1 MKHILFLAVFV
12 FGSFFIAQKLLAANT
27 DIIINEIGA
36 YATSTHEWIEV
47 WNKGSNGVDL
57 SNWKFWENNTNHGLK
72 AMTTADSIIS
82 PGEWAVI
89 TQDGDVFLSD
99 YPNFIG
105 SVLDSS
111 WTSLNESGEE
121 IGLKDENGNFVEKF
135 TYVSTTKFSLERKD
149 PWVIDYLSTNWQ
161 ENVGGNTVGAQ
172 NSNYVVPVPNNSP
185 TTSASNITSTV
196 VIATSTPENT
206 STTTTTTQF
215 NTSTSSTVSS
225 SAIFDW
231 AAIKLNE
238 IISDPTDGNERIE
251 LYNNST
257 TSAEILLAH
266 ICDSTGTSCK
276 LFSGNILGHDWLIVD
291 LLMDR
296 YLNNDGDSV
305 VLKDENNNIIDV
317 VSYGI
322 DSLPAPQKGQ
332 SLIRKID
339 GADTDSPSD
348 WAITTQVT
356 LDTTNTLVMPVVNS
370 NGKTAGG
377 NSGGSSYTPVSA
389 NSTTSVKTIKT
400 NTTAIKSVVD
410 PVKISWKLDWPY
422 GLALGEVGIF
432 SAAGSADPRG
442 GDISLVWNFGD
453 GVTSTDFIASHSYAT
468 SGIYLVSVS
477 GASTASTTGKKDFK
491 IYVGPEFS
499 ISPTQIKIWSYLV
512 EATSTETEFIELKNF
527 SLSSK
532 NISGWKLKNKSGK
545 EYEIPENTNIVAD
558 GTLKFFRSITHL
570 NFDKDGDEIRLTSPN
585 DKELDKI
592 VLSSVKTIKKETE
605 KPEIKTAKISSVS
618 NWRSV
623 QGVVT
628 VLPGNFGSQYFYI
641 SDGET
646 GYQVY
651 QYKKDFPDLK
661 IGDRIMVRGEL
672 SEMSGVNRIKIS
684 GKNSLNILGKDTE
697 FAPINLADVSA
708 DAVGA
713 LVKISGNITS
723 IKNNYL
729 YIDDGNSETV
739 IYFRSGAKINKQNLK
754 LGDKLEVV
762 GILEQTKSG
771 LRVSPRDER
780 DIKVVGFSEQV
791 LSAQLET
798 NKNVSDD
805 ISEKYLTATA
815 GGVTTL
821 LLGFFA
827 RARGAIVIS
836 GAKKVVSLAG
846 KIIGRG

>member
-12 FGSFFIAQKLLAANT
+12 FGSFFIAQKLLAANP

-47 WNKGSNGVDL
+47 WNKGNSVVDL

-72 AMTTADSIIS
+72 VMTTMDGIIS

-111 WTSLNESGEE
+111 WISLNESGEE

-149 PWVIDYLSTNWQ
+149 PLAIDYLPTNWQ
-161 ENVGGNTVGAQ
+161 ENVSGNTVGAQ
-172 NSNYVVPVPNNSP
+172 NSNYVVPDQNNSP
-185 TTSASNITSTV
+185 TTSALNITSTV
-196 VIATSTPENT
+196 VISTSTPENA
-206 STTTTTTQF
+206 STTTNQTQF
-215 NTSTSSTVSS
+215 STSTSSTASS
-225 SAIFDW
+225 LAIFDW
-231 AAIKLNE
+231 ASIKLNE
-238 IISDPTDGNERIE
+238 IISDPTDGNELVE
-251 LYNNST
+251 FYNNST
-257 TSAEILLAH
+257 TSAEILMAH

-276 LFSGNILGHDWLIVD
+276 PFSGNILGHDWLMVD
-291 LLMDR
+291 LLTDR

-305 VLKDENNNIIDV
+305 VLKDENNNTIDV
-317 VSYGI
+317 VNYGT
-322 DSLPAPQKGQ
+322 DSLSAPQKGQ

-339 GADTDSPSD
+339 GADTDSDSD

-356 LDTTNTLVMPVVNS
+356 LDTTNTLVTPVVNS
-370 NGKTAGG
+370 NGKSTSG
-377 NSGGSSYTPVSA
+377 NSGGSIYVPVPT
-389 NSTTSVKTIKT
+389 NSTTSIKTTKINTTTIK
-400 NTTAIKSVVD
+400 NAVD

-422 GLALGEVGIF
+422 GLDVGEVGIF

-442 GDISLVWNFGD
+442 GDIGLVWNFGD
-453 GVTSTDFIASHSYAT
+453 GVTSTYFIVSHSYTT
-468 SGIYLVSVS
+468 SGLYLVSVS

-499 ISPTQIKIWSYLV
+499 ISDARVNIWSYLV

-527 SLSSK
+527 SMSSK

-545 EYEIPENTNIVAD
+545 EYEIPESTNIIAS

-570 NFDKDGDEIRLTSPN
+570 SFDKDGDEIRLTSPN
-585 DKELDKI
+585 DKDLDKI
-592 VLSSVKTIKKETE
+592 VLSSVKTIKKEAD
-605 KPEIKTAKISSVS
+605 KQAIKTAKTTSVS

-641 SDGET
+641 SDGEK

-661 IGDRIMVRGEL
+661 IGDRIMARGEL
-672 SEMSGVNRIKIS
+672 SEISGVSRIKIS
-684 GKNSLNILGKDTE
+684 GKNSLSILGKDTE
-697 FAPINLADVSA
+697 FKPINLADVSA
-708 DAVGA
+708 NAVGA
-713 LVKISGNITS
+713 LVKISGDITS

-739 IYFRSGAKINKQNLK
+739 IYFRSGAKINKQDLK
-754 LGDKLEVV
+754 LGDKLEAV

-780 DIKVVGFSEQV
+780 DIKVVGFSDQV

-798 NKNVSDD
+798 NKNIQNN

-836 GAKKVVSLAG
+836 GAKKVASLAG